1 MTGGLAC
8 REPFIAKGWAPA
20 PALAWLVIGMVTRD
34 DETSIV
40 GDVILALAPALVAA
54 ASPEAGVLIAKRMSQ
69 PYVRDD

>member
-1 MTGGLAC
+1 
-8 REPFIAKGWAPA
+8 
-20 PALAWLVIGMVTRD
+20 MVTRD